1 MWSMRLHQS
10 LSISALGLAVIA
22 GACASEQ
29 GAESAQPEQASACDQ
44 TPGSGVYAEAFTQYM
59 VGLAPTPRR
68 FLSAAG
74 TDSALPD
81 AVFQG
86 VQAKGP
92 TYFYPGDEAGRR
104 VVLEKLRSVGDW
116 PTLLVLWRGN
126 EVLSDSTVAIRL
138 AGHYVGGSDDG
149 TAAPTKTMHF
159 ACDTIPWQFVRTA
172 DVTTP

>member
-1 MWSMRLHQS
+1 MLSMRLHQS
-10 LSISALGLAVIA
+10 LSISALGFALIA
-22 GACASEQ
+22 AACASEQ
-29 GAESAQPEQASACDQ
+29 GAESAEPARASACEQ
-44 TPGSGVYAEAFTQYM
+44 APGNGVYAEAFTQYM
-59 VGLAPTPRR
+59 VGLTPTPRR

-74 TDSALPD
+74 TDSALPE
-81 AVFQG
+81 AVFEG

-92 TYFYPGDEAGRR
+92 TYFYPGDEAARR
-104 VVLEKLRSVGDW
+104 VVREKLSSVGDW

-126 EVLSDSTVAIRL
+126 EVLSDSMVAIRL